1 MKRPIAVILMV
12 IYLAFSSG
20 VVINYHFCMN
30 ELASARLF
38 DKDTDVCGQC
48 GMHNDN
54 NGCCHDEVV
63 VIKSEDDQSSSIGFS
78 LSVKSPGTKHAEV
91 SSFIFLPLQNLDKRT
106 GALTAPPPLLS
117 EKDTF
122 LQNRVFR
129 I

>member
-1 MKRPIAVILMV
+1 MKRFLATILLV
-12 IYLAFSSG
+12 TYLAFSSG

-30 ELASARLF
+30 ELASATLF
-38 DKDTDVCGQC
+38 EKDQDVCGMC

-63 VIKSEDDQSSSIGFS
+63 VIKAEDDQNVTATPNYVVKAPETEWPPVPPLNLLQHFDPAGFTH
-78 LSVKSPGTKHAEV
+78 VVPPG
-91 SSFIFLPLQNLDKRT
+91 
-106 GALTAPPPLLS
+106 PPLLTDQ
-117 EKDTF
+117 KLY

>member
-1 MKRPIAVILMV
+1 
-12 IYLAFSSG
+12 

-117 EKDTF
+117 EQDTF

>member
-1 MKRPIAVILMV
+1 MKRFLATILLV
-12 IYLAFSSG
+12 TYLAFSSG

-30 ELASARLF
+30 ELASATLF
-38 DKDTDVCGQC
+38 EKDQDVCGSC

-63 VIKSEDDQSSSIGFS
+63 VIKAEDDQNAVSTLHYAVKAPGAEWPQVPSIS
-78 LSVKSPGTKHAEV
+78 L
-91 SSFIFLPLQNLDKRT
+91 LQNFDPT
-106 GALTAPPPLLS
+106 GYTHVVPPGPPLLTDQ
-117 EKDTF
+117 KLY